1 MKNYKVRNIQ
11 LKRFNLQNHLYFIT
25 TTTED
30 RIRVFSDEENIRILL
45 ASMREFLDSCAVK
58 LHAFVILPEHI
69 HLLIA
74 PTTDSFTISHFMKGI
89 KGKSAF
95 EINRCNTNKNNTVEN
110 VPMRIWQ
117 HQFLD
122 HIVRDDEDYRV
133 HIEYI
138 HNNPVK
144 HNLCKTPEEYKWSSY
159 RCYINNEDIL
169 IEDKESMAQMLMQTL
184 EAAGYKVEAAV
195 SAEDGIQK
203 LNNAKIDIVLTDL
216 KLPGKSGMDVLTASK
231 EKNPLTPVIVMT
243 AFGTI
248 ETAVKAVKE
257 GAYDFLAKPFD
268 PDHLLLLI
276 ERALEKQRLQAENIV
291 LKGELSDKIG
301 LPNIIGKSPKFLE
314 AIDKAKKVAQGKTTK
329 EQPFCCNKLRC
340 NTKGFVGERA
350 LWP

>member
-11 LKRFNLQNHLYFIT
+11 LKRFNLLNHLYFIT
-25 TTTED
+25 TITDD

-74 PTTDSFTISHFMKGI
+74 PTNNAFTISYFMKGI

-95 EINRCNTNKNNTVEN
+95 EINRRNTIKNRTVKTVPTKLIKMVEN

-169 IEDKESMAQMLMQTL
+169 IPIS
-184 EAAGYKVEAAV
+184 
-195 SAEDGIQK
+195 
-203 LNNAKIDIVLTDL
+203 
-216 KLPGKSGMDVLTASK
+216 KLPL
-231 EKNPLTPVIVMT
+231 
-243 AFGTI
+243 
-248 ETAVKAVKE
+248 
-257 GAYDFLAKPFD
+257 
-268 PDHLLLLI
+268 
-276 ERALEKQRLQAENIV
+276 
-291 LKGELSDKIG
+291 
-301 LPNIIGKSPKFLE
+301 
-314 AIDKAKKVAQGKTTK
+314 
-329 EQPFCCNKLRC
+329 
-340 NTKGFVGERA
+340 
-350 LWP
+350 